1 MVYAYIRIS
10 TDKQN
15 IENQRFEILKYADA
29 KKLAIDEWVE
39 ETVSGVKSVKDRK
52 IGMVLGQMKSE
63 DILLVTELSRLGRN
77 LMEVMAILND
87 CMERNVKV
95 FTIKEGYQ
103 LGNTINAKVLAFAF
117 SLSAEIERNLISQR
131 TKAALAKRKSEGK
144 PLGRPKGSLN
154 REVKLTGKEGNIKML
169 LSKKIGVAAIAR
181 LLDVNRLTVRNFIQT
196 RKLIK

>member
-52 IGMVLGQMKSE
+52 IGIVLGKMKSE

-95 FTIKEGYQ
+95 FTIKEGYE

-144 PLGRPKGSLN
+144 SLGRPRGSLN
-154 REVKLTGKEGNIKML
+154 REVKLTGKEENIKML
-169 LSKKIGVAAIAR
+169 LSKKISVTGIAR

>member
-29 KKLAIDEWVE
+29 KKLSIDEWVE

-95 FTIKEGYQ
+95 FTIKEGYE

-154 REVKLTGKEGNIKML
+154 REVKLTGKEENIKML
-169 LSKKIGVAAIAR
+169 LSKKIGVTAIAR

-196 RKLIK
+196 RKLN